1 MWNDCRLKELLS
13 CGNSVCVIC
22 NKVLVIHTAFFYLI
36 TKVRTTLKAKDLP
49 ENLKQIRLAIESE
62 IPHGRSDDGGRD
74 DVGSW
79 RSSPPQRVIDVWK
92 TELLPGYR
100 KIIERSP
107 DLVRNDNV
115 NHINHLG
122 TLGTGNHFLEVSL
135 DEEDRVWLM
144 LHSGSRG
151 VRCLSLSFCLSL

>member
-1 MWNDCRLKELLS
+1 
-13 CGNSVCVIC
+13 
-22 NKVLVIHTAFFYLI
+22 
-36 TKVRTTLKAKDLP
+36 LKANDLP

-62 IPHGRSDDGGRD
+62 IPHGRSDDGGPH

-79 RSSPPQRVIDVWK
+79 RSSPPQRVIDIWK
-92 TELLPGYR
+92 NELLPGYK

-107 DLVRNDNV
+107 DLVRNNNV

-122 TLGTGNHFLEVSL
+122 TLGTGNHFLEISL
-135 DEEDRVWLM
+135 DEEDRVWFM

-151 VRCLSLSFCLSL
+151 VRLFLFFLFLYCFFLTQLCFRLEIELEHISLKKQEKKCRSLTFNFLIRISHI